1 VLHQSYTLAHLA
13 EIMQG
18 KLLSAGPDKLEVRD
32 VIIDSRQLITV
43 EACMFFALVSN
54 RNNGHKYI
62 RSLYDKGL
70 RAFVVSQNNPEWET
84 MDQAAFIKVDDSL
97 EALQMLAAW
106 HRKQFDIPVIGIT
119 GSNGKTIIK
128 EWLFQL
134 LSPDRTII
142 RSPKSY
148 NSQIGVPL
156 SVWQMDKQHQLAI
169 FEAGISEP
177 DEMERLQNIIKP
189 TIGLFTNIG
198 QAHSENF
205 IQTNQ
210 KVGEKLKLFTKV
222 DTLIYCA
229 DHADIQ
235 SVIIRSEIL
244 RSVKSFTWSRKTQ
257 ADLRVVALEKLEQ
270 HTAITGQYKE
280 KEFRLQIPFT
290 DEASI
295 ENALHCWAGMLVLGY
310 QHETIQKRMLQ
321 LAPIAMRLELKS
333 GINNCTIINDSY
345 NSDVNSLV
353 IALDFMAQQKQHP
366 HKTLI
371 LSDILQSG
379 RNEVDLY
386 TYIAKL
392 VEAKGIDTLIG
403 IGPAIS
409 RQSERFSGNKLFFQ
423 STADFLNHYPFA
435 AFSNQTILLKG
446 ARIFEFE
453 QISRQLQEKAHETV
467 LEINLNHMVHN
478 LNFYRSKLDASIKLM
493 AMVKAFSYGSGS
505 FEVANVL
512 QFHRLDYLA
521 VAYADEGVELRKAG
535 VNLPIMVMSPEE
547 NSFDAMIKYQL
558 EPEIFSFRILDL
570 LEKTISRTALPS
582 NKPVRVHV
590 KLDTGMH
597 RLGFCPDQLDT
608 LISRLQ
614 ANPMLRIQSV
624 FSHLAASD
632 KPHFDDFTYEQI
644 ARFDQLSMRIRK
656 AFHYEIARHILNTS
670 GIIRFPNAGF
680 DMVRLGIGLYGV
692 PANAAEEEGLM
703 PVIALK
709 STISQIKMLKP
720 GESVGY
726 NRTTVVDQ
734 PVRLGVVPVGYADG
748 LPRRLGNR
756 HGNLWVKGEK
766 VPILGDVC
774 MDMCMIDLTNV
785 EAVEG
790 DPVVVFDDAFKLK
803 QLAIAAETIPYEI
816 LTRISR
822 RVKRVYFQ
830 E

>member
-1 VLHQSYTLAHLA
+1 
-13 EIMQG
+13 M
-18 KLLSAGPDKLEVRD
+18 LSEGPADLVVRD
-32 VIIDSRQLITV
+32 VIIDSRQLITA
-43 EACMFFALVSN
+43 ESCMFFALVSS
-54 RNNGHKYI
+54 RNDGHKYI
-62 RSLYDKGL
+62 RSLYNKGM
-70 RAFVVSQNNPEWET
+70 RAFVISHERVDWKS
-84 MDQAAFIKVDDSL
+84 MDQAAFIQVDNSL
-97 EALQMLAAW
+97 EALQTLAAW
-106 HRKQFDIPVIGIT
+106 HRRQFEIPVLGIT

-177 DEMERLQNIIKP
+177 DEMEKLQQIIKP

-222 DTLIYCA
+222 ETLIYCA

-244 RSVKSFTWSRKTQ
+244 RSVKSFTWSKKMP
-257 ADLRVVALEKLEQ
+257 ADLQLTKLEKSELQ
-270 HTAITGQYKE
+270 TKIYALYKGNE
-280 KEFRLQIPFT
+280 YEVEIPFV

-295 ENALHCWAGMLVLGY
+295 ENALHCWAAMLVLGY
-310 QHETIQKRMLQ
+310 NHEIIKKRMLQ

-392 VEAKGIDTLIG
+392 IEAKEIDTLIG

-453 QISRQLQEKAHETV
+453 QISKQLQEKAHETV

-478 LNFYRSKLDASIKLM
+478 LNFYRSRIDASIKLM

-558 EPEIFSFRILDL
+558 EPEVFSFRILDL
-570 LEKTISRTALPS
+570 LEETIARTALPP
-582 NKPVRVHV
+582 NKPVRIHL

-597 RLGFCPDQLDT
+597 RLGFCPDQLDA
-608 LISRLQ
+608 LISKLQ

-632 KPHFDDFTYEQI
+632 KPHFDDFTREQL
-644 ARFDQLSMRIRK
+644 AKFELLSNKILK
-656 AFHYEIARHILNTS
+656 AFSYPISRHILNTS
-670 GIIRFPNAGF
+670 GIIRFPEASY

-692 PANAAEEEGLM
+692 PANTAEEEGLV
-703 PVIALK
+703 PVITLK

-720 GESVGY
+720 GDSVGY
-726 NRTTVVDQ
+726 NRSTFVEKPT
-734 PVRLGVVPVGYADG
+734 RMGVVPVGYADG

-756 HGNLWVKGEK
+756 NGYLWVNGQKAAL
-766 VPILGDVC
+766 LGDVC
-774 MDMCMIDLTNV
+774 MDMCMIDLSDSD
-785 EAVEG
+785 AVEG
-790 DPVVVFDDAFKLK
+790 DSVVVFDDAIKLK
-803 QLAIAAETIPYEI
+803 QLAAAAETIPYEI

-822 RVKRVYFQ
+822 RVKRVYFH